1 METVCFEKIWRGVFL
16 QRIHTCMDIPNAFNH
31 GKMIQNWLAGSLQ
44 GNVAI
49 TVQPNQS
56 HFSEHTLQAL
66 LAQAHSAV
74 EAIAFGGEDRPKEP
88 YLVWVMETS
97 PSGKPHAHAIA
108 NIRSHKRL
116 VRVLEKAH
124 GALFHVT
131 HRYVKQHCKKPT
143 IPSVQVL
150 PMTADDAK
158 KWHGYINKDGY
169 LDISGDRF
177 FFG

>member
-1 METVCFEKIWRGVFL
+1 
-16 QRIHTCMDIPNAFNH
+16 MDTLTAINH
-31 GKMIQNWLAGSLQ
+31 GKMIQDWLKGSLQ

-49 TVQPNQS
+49 TIQPNQS
-56 HFSEHTLQAL
+56 HYSPQMLQTLL
-66 LAQAHSAV
+66 THAHAAV
-74 EAIAFGGEDRPKEP
+74 EAIAFGGKDRPKEP

-124 GALFHVT
+124 GALFRVT
-131 HRYVKQHCKKPT
+131 HRFVQQHCKQPK

-150 PMTADDAK
+150 PMTTEDAK
-158 KWHGYINKDGY
+158 KWHSYINKDGFRD
-169 LDISGDRF
+169 LIGDRF